1 MPLIF
6 RTMLTERLSG
16 RYAVKTRREKNP
28 FRTPKSIGG
37 NCYTTGGNC
46 GTIDGS
52 GYRGIDHGPDL
63 DAVENVGSSIA
74 GTDVGPRDIADDGI
88 HYGGGPDENSYASC
102 HDHHDHH
109 DLNGDFAHSHW
120 RYQKMPS
127 KQQQMWLEKRC
138 ET

>member
-1 MPLIF
+1 
-6 RTMLTERLSG
+6 MLTERLSG

-52 GYRGIDHGPDL
+52 GYRGIDHGSDL

-109 DLNGDFAHSHW
+109 DLNQHDA
-120 RYQKMPS
+120 RAD
-127 KQQQMWLEKRC
+127 
-138 ET
+138 

>member
-6 RTMLTERLSG
+6 RTMLTENLSA

-37 NCYTTGGNC
+37 NCYTSGGNC

-52 GYRGIDHGPDL
+52 GYRGIDHGSDL

-74 GTDVGPRDIADDGI
+74 GTDVGPRGIADDGI
-88 HYGGGPDENSYASC
+88 HYGGGLDANYYASC
-102 HDHHDHH
+102 HDCHDCH
-109 DLNGDFAHSHW
+109 DLNGDFVHSHW
-120 RYQKMPS
+120 RYRKMPS
-127 KQQQMWLEKRC
+127 KQQQVWLEKRC